1 MTILRLL
8 IKLLNRINQATL
20 FCCKYSTIVLVM
32 VITAI
37 VCAGVFWRY
46 FLNDSLSWTEETA
59 KFLMVWM
66 VFTGCPIAL
75 KQHGHAAIEALPN
88 ALTGRLRQAL
98 QMVIYCVIVV
108 MMALL
113 VKYGWKFM
121 LNARV
126 QETATTQISM
136 MYVFASMPF
145 GGLAMGLIALEFFF
159 KSLLGIIIPEQGMVP
174 PSDSDMASASSG
186 TE

>member
-1 MTILRLL
+1 
-8 IKLLNRINQATL
+8 
-20 FCCKYSTIVLVM
+20 
-32 VITAI
+32 
-37 VCAGVFWRY
+37 
-46 FLNDSLSWTEETA
+46 
-59 KFLMVWM
+59 
-66 VFTGCPIAL
+66 
-75 KQHGHAAIEALPN
+75 
-88 ALTGRLRQAL
+88 
-98 QMVIYCVIVV
+98 

-186 TE
+186 T